1 MAKLAVILFLFAL
14 CAVATSN
21 HFYHLI
27 SRTDHST
34 VTFRPRFGGRH
45 VNIEIQG
52 ETEKVNEFLKKV
64 DEGRVRLEGPYPGIE
79 IQEKFIPW
87 CGAVEIDLE
96 KTRDKNVITEEE
108 V

>member
-1 MAKLAVILFLFAL
+1 MAKLTIILFLFAL

-34 VTFRPRFGGRH
+34 VTFSPLIH
-45 VNIEIQG
+45 HNMHIEIQG

-64 DEGRVRLEGPYPGIE
+64 DEGRVRLEGPYPGID
-79 IQEKFIPW
+79 IQKKFIPW
-87 CGAVEIDLE
+87 CGTVDEEDLE
-96 KTRDKNVITEEE
+96 KTKDKNIITEEE
-108 V
+108 E